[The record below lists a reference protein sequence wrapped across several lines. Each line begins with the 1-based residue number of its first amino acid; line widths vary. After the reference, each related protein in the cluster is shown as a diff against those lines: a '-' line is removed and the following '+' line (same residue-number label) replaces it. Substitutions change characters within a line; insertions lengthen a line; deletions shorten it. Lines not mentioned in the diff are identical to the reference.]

1 MSTWVSPHP
10 QPIWWN
16 LKRRKAWSCYIN
28 ISGSSIAQQCSC
40 QAECFP
46 VAVESKLVTI
56 SMTGYGPSCMT
67 MQLLS
72 RPQLSTQ
79 ENVLIQIGALYKT
92 CTWPIAHLSSVYLS
106 FWPHASLWARPPI
119 AHLFALS
126 ICVSSSEVLTP
137 DNVDVWQI
145 LRWIFRSCIFP
156 ISGNTTGA
164 VISCSVAHNAKI
176 SL

>member
-1 MSTWVSPHP
+1 MSTWVPLHP
-10 QPIWWN
+10 QPIWLI

-28 ISGSSIAQQCSC
+28 ISSWSIAQQCRC

-46 VAVESKLVTI
+46 VAVESKVVTMSI
-56 SMTGYGPSCMT
+56 WLDTDLAAWQCNYFPDHSWAHKRMSSFKLMHYIR
-67 MQLLS
+67 Q
-72 RPQLSTQ
+72 
-79 ENVLIQIGALYKT
+79 
-92 CTWPIAHLSSVYLS
+92 HLSSVYLS

-145 LRWIFRSCIFP
+145 LRGTIFRSCIFS
-156 ISGNTTGA
+156 ISGNTTDAERG
-164 VISCSVAHNAKI
+164 CSFAHNAKI

>member
-28 ISGSSIAQQCSC
+28 ISGSSIAQQCRC

-46 VAVESKLVTI
+46 VALESKVVTI
-56 SMTGYGPSCMT
+56 SIWLTGYGPSCMT

-92 CTWPIAHLSSVYLS
+92 TPVK
-106 FWPHASLWARPPI
+106 
-119 AHLFALS
+119 
-126 ICVSSSEVLTP
+126 CVSFFLTTCFIVSKAPHCAFVCADCQSAFHLPEVLTP
-137 DNVDVWQI
+137 DNGDMWQI
-145 LRWIFRSCIFP
+145 LRGTIFRSCIFS
-156 ISGNTTGA
+156 ISGNTTDA
-164 VISCSVAHNAKI
+164 VRGCSFAHNAKI

>member
-1 MSTWVSPHP
+1 MSTWFPPHP

-28 ISGSSIAQQCSC
+28 PTSWNIAQQCRC

-46 VAVESKLVTI
+46 VAVEWKVVTM

-92 CTWPIAHLSSVYLS
+92 CTWPIEHLSSVYLS
-106 FWPHASLWARPPI
+106 FWPHASLWAWSPI
-119 AHLFALS
+119 AHLFA
-126 ICVSSSEVLTP
+126 
-137 DNVDVWQI
+137 QI
-145 LRWIFRSCIFP
+145 VNLRFIFRGF
-156 ISGNTTGA
+156 NTRQCRKMRGKFWGGRFFA
-164 VISCSVAHNAKI
+164 FVFFQSVAT
-176 SL
+176 LRMQ